1 MDSLPSIY
9 EMTCTDAHLTLRQDG
24 NYDLIINYL
33 TEDGRKITVEGIV
46 GNIRPQVELSYGSCF
61 GTIDFAVKKT
71 LIKAIIF
78 LQQGRKINDLF
89 RNFCK

>member
-33 TEDGRKITVEGIV
+33 TDDNRKATIKRIVSGFSPQIEHSYDSCSGTVNFDVRKNTSRGNNFFTIRTEDK
-46 GNIRPQVELSYGSCF
+46 
-61 GTIDFAVKKT
+61 
-71 LIKAIIF
+71 
-78 LQQGRKINDLF
+78 
-89 RNFCK
+89 